1 MFGAII
7 GAVCAIGGAIASFV
21 GSVGT
26 AVASIGSAIGSA
38 IAAVGPALS
47 KFAKPVIECFKGLIA
62 RFPDLDIDRLKAL
75 IETTMKIVHTIMDIL
90 GINKHQMDQQ
100 EIGERALQN
109 PEIKPEDYDTTEEYL
124 DALHEGK
131 YEKGKHPDGI
141 SGDAWKAMC
150 QVVGTGLEVKAI
162 SEKMKMATPLTFF
175 CDCAKAGLSAK
186 DVIDGKGGGVL
197 EKMRDNGVTD
207 AMEFSKYV
215 SADSCGRSM
224 EAAMQGF
231 VAPETGLTSAQMIEN
246 YTSNK

>member
-1 MFGAII
+1 MFGTII

-75 IETTMKIVHTIMDIL
+75 IETTMKIVHAVMDIL

-100 EIGERALQN
+100 GIGERALQN

-124 DALHEGK
+124 DALHVGK
-131 YEKGKHPDGI
+131 YEKGKHPAGI
-141 SGDAWKAMC
+141 SDNAWEAMC
-150 QVVGTGLEVKAI
+150 HVVGTGLEVKAI

-186 DVIDGKGGGVL
+186 DVIDCRGGGVL
-197 EKMRDNGVTD
+197 EKMRENGVTD
-207 AMEFSKYV
+207 ASEFSRYV
-215 SADSCGRSM
+215 SSDSCGAPM

-231 VAPETGLTSAQMIEN
+231 VAPETGLTSAQMAEN
-246 YTSNK
+246 YALNK